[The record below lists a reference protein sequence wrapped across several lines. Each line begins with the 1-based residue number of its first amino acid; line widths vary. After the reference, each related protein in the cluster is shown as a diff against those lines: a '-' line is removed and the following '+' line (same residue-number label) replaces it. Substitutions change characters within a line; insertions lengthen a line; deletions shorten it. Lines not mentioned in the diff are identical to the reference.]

1 MKGSRETRKSL
12 NIRKSR
18 IKKRK
23 NVFNPK
29 TAETDESSFGAS
41 AKKFKEQE
49 EISVPRDPSVEYRI
63 LNFITV
69 FAAISEYVKCKIC
82 DGNVKFQTA
91 SERGLGFKIVLLC
104 DKCADRNI
112 NSSPFVAHSYEI
124 NRRFLFVMRVLGL
137 GLKGAEK
144 FCGLMDMRAFISQPT
159 YDLIID
165 NIHSSIKT
173 ATEKIFQQAC
183 TEEKYLASE
192 HQGTEHST
200 ELTVSGDGTWKKRG
214 FSSLYGVT
222 SLIGYYSGKI
232 IDIVVKSAYCKQC
245 ETWKKK
251 LNTEE
256 YEEWSTEHVNTCTA
270 NHSGSSG
277 KMEVASVIEMFQR
290 SLEKFGVMY
299 KNYIG
304 DGDSKTYSGILKAA
318 PYGDQEVVKKECIG
332 HVQKRMGTRL
342 RDCVKKNVQ
351 TVENEKGKKIQK
363 KTLGGKGK
371 LTGKMID
378 KLTVYYGLAIRRNC
392 DSIEKMY
399 NAIWATYYHYCS
411 SDEEPQ
417 HDKCPEGPESWCDWQ
432 KAASANQLSTFKH
445 DYDPLPKDVA
455 EAIHPIFTDLSNE
468 NLLERCVGGFNQNN
482 NESYNQLIWKIS
494 PKIVPAGLKIV
505 ETAAYIAAGIFN
517 EGMTSLL
524 YYMNAIG
531 ITLGPNA
538 HSYAEKEDEKRVSIS
553 DLRARE
559 SSRDGRMARRQH
571 QLELLEAAESAEGVL
586 YGPGIDNS
594 M

>member
-1 MKGSRETRKSL
+1 MRKSH
-12 NIRKSR
+12 NVRKSR
-18 IKKRK
+18 VKKRK

-29 TAETDESSFGAS
+29 TAETDERSFSAS

-49 EISVPRDPSVEYRI
+49 EISVTLDPSVEYRI

-69 FAAISEYVKCKIC
+69 FAAIAEYVKCKVC
-82 DGNVKFQTA
+82 DGDVKFQTT
-91 SERGLGFKIVLLC
+91 SERGLGFQIVVLC
-104 DKCADRNI
+104 DKCADRSV
-112 NSSPFVAHSYEI
+112 NSSPFVTHSYEI

-137 GLKGAEK
+137 GLKGAAK

-159 YDLIID
+159 YDLIIN
-165 NIHSSIKT
+165 NIHSSVKI
-173 ATEKIFQQAC
+173 ATEKLFAQAC
-183 TEEKYLASE
+183 TEEKNLTSDN
-192 HQGTEHST
+192 QGNEHST

-214 FSSLYGVT
+214 YTSLYGVT

-232 IDIVVKSAYCKQC
+232 IDIVVKSAYCKLC

-251 LNTEE
+251 LDTEE
-256 YEEWSTEHVNTCTA
+256 YNEWYEEHKNTCTA
-270 NHSGSSG
+270 NHAGSSG
-277 KMEVASVIEMFQR
+277 KMEVDSVVEMFKR
-290 SLEKFGVMY
+290 SLEKLGVIY

-304 DGDSKTYSGILKAA
+304 DGDSKTYSGILKVK
-318 PYGDQEVVKKECIG
+318 PYGDEEVVKKECIG

-342 RDCVKKNVQ
+342 RDCVKKNVE
-351 TVENEKGKKIQK
+351 TVENAKGKKIQK

-411 SDEEPQ
+411 SDQKPQ
-417 HDKCPEGPESWCDWQ
+417 HDNCPSGPDSWCSWQ
-432 KAASANQLSTFKH
+432 RAAAANEVSTFEH
-445 DYDPLPKDVA
+445 DYEPLPDDVA
-455 EAIHPIFTDLSNE
+455 EAIRPIFIDLSNKS
-468 NLLERCVGGFNQNN
+468 LLERCVGGFNQNN

-494 PKIVPAGLKIV
+494 PKIVPAGSKTV
-505 ETAAYIAAGIFN
+505 ETAAYIAAGVFN
-517 EGMTSLL
+517 EGMASLL

-538 HSYAEKEDEKRVSIS
+538 HLYAEKEDEQRVNIS
-553 DLRARE
+553 DRRARD
-559 SSRDGRMARRQH
+559 STRDGRMARRQH
-571 QLELLEAAESAEGVL
+571 QLELLEANESAEGLL
-586 YGPGIDNS
+586 YGPGIDDT